1 MTESKSQTSRKAS
14 SDATTKIAISA
25 MMLALAVAF
34 AAIAKY
40 IPFLHFPQGGSIA
53 IAMVPLALVGYYCG
67 AVWGTLIGMAF
78 GVLDMLLDGYY
89 GYTWVTIFLDY
100 IIAFGFAGLC
110 GIFRKSFFQKKAS
123 ALLFGMILFGVMR
136 FLSSFLSGC
145 IVWNTLNGEENYT
158 GFLSMP
164 IPDFSGGSI
173 AYSLTYNGGY
183 MIPSIVLCCILLV
196 VLAKPIFTTLNFP
209 RIRSLAPEISETESS
224 SLMEQTYRLVPIYLV
239 LVSILSILGTIPAL
253 GLASIGYVTM
263 IASLTVTAY
272 LIYLLIE
279 KRENFSWKMT
289 SIYLGIA
296 VLVLAVSIL
305 AIVSAYSYGISYY
318 SES

>member
-1 MTESKSQTSRKAS
+1 MEDTYQGSRKAS
-14 SDATTKIAISA
+14 SKATTKIAISA

-53 IAMVPLALVGYYCG
+53 IAMVPLALVSYYCG
-67 AVWGTLIGMAF
+67 AVWGTVIGMAF
-78 GVLDMLLDGYY
+78 GALDMLLDGYY

-110 GIFRKSFFQKKAS
+110 AIFRKGFFKKQVS
-123 ALLFGMILFGVMR
+123 SLLFGMILFGICR

-145 IVWNTLNGEENYT
+145 IVWNTLNGEANYT

-164 IPDFSGGSI
+164 IPDFSLGSV

-196 VLAKPIFTTLNFP
+196 MLAKPIFTTFSFP
-209 RIRSLAPEISETESS
+209 RIH
-224 SLMEQTYRLVPIYLV
+224 
-239 LVSILSILGTIPAL
+239 ILSPEGANEEETSVMAQTCRLIPVYYGIIFVLSVLGMIPAL
-253 GLASIGYVTM
+253 GLASVGYVTM
-263 IASLTVTAY
+263 AASLVVIGFLVY
-272 LIYLLIE
+272 LIVSKKEVLDKKLLY
-279 KRENFSWKMT
+279 
-289 SIYLGIA
+289 IYLGIGIV
-296 VLVLAVSIL
+296 VLVLSIV
-305 AIVSAYSYGISYY
+305 AFISAYTYGVSYY
-318 SES
+318 SGE